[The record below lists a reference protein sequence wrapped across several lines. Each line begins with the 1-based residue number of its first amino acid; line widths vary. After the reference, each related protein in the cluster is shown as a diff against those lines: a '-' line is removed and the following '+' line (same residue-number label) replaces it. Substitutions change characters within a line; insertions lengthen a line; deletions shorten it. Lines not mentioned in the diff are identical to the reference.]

1 MNYGEALCTSV
12 LNVEEWKSAVCRV
25 KNNPC
30 SPTSWFFL
38 LPYHGGLSGRVH
50 RACFWQHDL
59 IIMLN
64 PCSSCLYT
72 NSLATQ
78 MSTLFVI
85 LKGVWYQSK
94 SFFFWLA
101 FSKDNLREFS
111 AAAAFAAQHICLSF
125 NHLTVLCLKTMLFLG
140 LLESCD
146 KMASRD
152 NAFSRICAYC
162 VIGFMFYSLFF
173 FCQEGCFWGKGK
185 RKGIF
190 ITCSGSV
197 SVNCVGLHAS
207 LKNQ

>member
-1 MNYGEALCTSV
+1 MSYGKTQCTFAL
-12 LNVEEWKSAVCRV
+12 NIKKWKSAVCRI

-30 SPTSWFFL
+30 SPTPMILSVAISW
-38 LPYHGGLSGRVH
+38 GLSGRVH

-111 AAAAFAAQHICLSF
+111 AEAAFAAQRIWLSF
-125 NHLTVLCLKTMLFLG
+125 NHLTILCLKTMLFLG

-146 KMASRD
+146 KTASGD
-152 NAFSRICAYC
+152 NAFSRICVHC
-162 VIGFMFYSLFF
+162 VIGFMFYTLFF
-173 FCQEGCFWGKGK
+173 FCQEGCFWGRGK
-185 RKGIF
+185 RHLY
-190 ITCSGSV
+190 SM
-197 SVNCVGLHAS
+197 
-207 LKNQ
+207 QW